1 MDDNNDY
8 DNLKKKL
15 SEYKDKY
22 PNIVNLWEKVL
33 KKKRDDFKKS
43 LVECNSMISNIE
55 SLDSD
60 LPMKT
65 IISLYLLK
73 IYST

>member
-1 MDDNNDY
+1 MDDNIYN
-8 DNLKKKL
+8 NLKERL

-22 PNIVNLWEKVL
+22 PNIVNLWEKVIRKKEDDL
-33 KKKRDDFKKS
+33 KKTFE
-43 LVECNSMISNIE
+43 ECNNMISNIE

>member
-1 MDDNNDY
+1 MNDNIDRN
-8 DNLKKKL
+8 NLKEKL
-15 SEYKDKY
+15 SKYKEKY
-22 PNIVNLWEKVL
+22 PNIVNVWEKVIRKKEDDL
-33 KKKRDDFKKS
+33 KNTFN
-43 LVECNSMISNIE
+43 ECNNMINNIE

>member
-1 MDDNNDY
+1 MDDNIYN
-8 DNLKKKL
+8 NLKERL
-15 SEYKDKY
+15 SEYKEKY
-22 PNIVNLWEKVL
+22 PNIVNLWEKVI
-33 KKKRDDFKKS
+33 KKKRDDLKKTFE
-43 LVECNSMISNIE
+43 ECNNILSNIE

>member
-1 MDDNNDY
+1 MDDNIYN
-8 DNLKKKL
+8 NLKERL

-22 PNIVNLWEKVL
+22 PNIVNLWEKVIRKKEDDL
-33 KKKRDDFKKS
+33 KNTFN
-43 LVECNSMISNIE
+43 ECNNMINNIE

>member
-1 MDDNNDY
+1 MDDNIYN
-8 DNLKKKL
+8 NLKERL
-15 SEYKDKY
+15 SEYKEKY
-22 PNIVNLWEKVL
+22 PNIVNLWEKVIRKKEDDL
-33 KKKRDDFKKS
+33 KKTFE
-43 LVECNSMISNIE
+43 ECNNMISNIE